1 VKLQETP
8 TSWNIIAGVK
18 QASSRY
24 GQFIF
29 AGGQGAV
36 SVSCRLVGFYD
47 GLVTIQGMSRAILLA
62 MDGPSDG
69 QNIFYEI
76 NL

>member
-1 VKLQETP
+1 MEYH
-8 TSWNIIAGVK
+8 
-18 QASSRY
+18 SRRKTGFVSLPPIY
-24 GQFIF
+24 FRRWT
-29 AGGQGAV
+29 GAV